1 MVVDIAWQIVSF
13 VTFIIF
19 WVIGAA
25 IFMVSE
31 PNWTVGAIFFAC
43 ELQSLRADQYILAL
57 LALKTQ
63 MGDGL
68 YFVGILSCAI
78 GQSHCTP
85 CSLIRTH

>member
-31 PNWTVGAIFFAC
+31 PNWTVGAIF
-43 ELQSLRADQYILAL
+43 SLHASSRA
-57 LALKTQ
+57 
-63 MGDGL
+63 
-68 YFVGILSCAI
+68 
-78 GQSHCTP
+78 
-85 CSLIRTH
+85 